1 MNLTHRK
8 ILDVALGVYAERG
21 YRGATTRRIA
31 EAAGVNEV
39 TLYRHFGTKDA
50 LIRAAIEAA
59 EARAR
64 TRLDYETPD
73 PDAELRRWVRLAFA
87 RFYGARNLI
96 CQVMADMVQYPDM
109 APRICAT
116 TDEEFIQLDG
126 FIARLVERGILPAF
140 EAQPRRSMSWLLLG
154 GIFTHAMWRDVLPD
168 VPPVEDVLEG
178 YVDAFWRAARAPWA
192 ASQRTG

>member
-1 MNLTHRK
+1 MNPTHEK
-8 ILDVALGVYAERG
+8 ILDVALEVYAVRG
-21 YRGATTRRIA
+21 YRGTTTRRIA

-39 TLYRHFGTKDA
+39 TLYRHFGTKGA

-64 TRLDYETPD
+64 TRLDFETPD

-87 RFYGARNLI
+87 HFYGARNLI
-96 CQVMADMVQYPDM
+96 CQVMADMVQYPDV
-109 APRICAT
+109 APRVCAN

-126 FIARLVERGILPAF
+126 FIARLIEREILPALG
-140 EAQPRRSMSWLLLG
+140 AQLRRSISGMLFG
-154 GIFTHAMWRDVLPD
+154 GIFTHAMWRDVIPD
-168 VPPVEDVLEG
+168 VPPVEEVLEG

-192 ASQRTG
+192 TSPGTG